1 MLQWVKINI
10 RSFDT
15 DKHNTKW
22 NSHDYLLL
30 LLCMPLVCGC
40 VPLLCIVWYTQSSDC
55 FDLKMWPYNRYVVLR
70 TPFTKMRNIP
80 GGILNAVQQNV
91 ELKRTSRM
99 EKANGIK
106 YTHTHTFTYEWL
118 RTSYEHICAKIYK
131 KLSLSLYLCV
141 VHAKKNKTS
150 KK

>member
-106 YTHTHTFTYEWL
+106 YTHTHSLMSDFALVTNTFVQKYTK
-118 RTSYEHICAKIYK
+118 SS
-131 KLSLSLYLCV
+131 LSLSTFASYTR
-141 VHAKKNKTS
+141 KKNKTS

>member
-118 RTSYEHICAKIYK
+118 FALVTNTFVQKFTKS
-131 KLSLSLYLCV
+131 SLSTFSSYTR
-141 VHAKKNKTS
+141 KKK
-150 KK
+150 

>member
-106 YTHTHTFTYEWL
+106 YIHTHTHSLMSDFALVTNTFVQKFTK
-118 RTSYEHICAKIYK
+118 S
-131 KLSLSLYLCV
+131 SLSTFSSYTR
-141 VHAKKNKTS
+141 KKNKTS